1 MDVDQAQPTENEGL
15 CFSLRFNMLNDFSQL
30 IEIFSNID
38 PNSSNNAIKFDV
50 VNNGEFQGIMV
61 SSQRSETS
69 IIGVGS
75 VECIVEYLDA
85 SKDSNSCFMINIAK
99 LKIMIRNLPTDNLF
113 YIKKFANSQKIGI
126 ESRSPNPD
134 DSTKQTGML
143 SEMENINGD
152 DNSHTNF
159 FATMRFPFHILL
171 DGQAMREYLRKLKDL
186 NNNIVIF
193 TIEGVSSS
201 KDCSIFRMM
210 GEDNE
215 KDCALGFERSLFKGE
230 DDGDIVYCTR
240 EGSIPKESH
249 VLQSVQYNTHQILD
263 IIKNMKPSKLRIAF
277 GKYQYYSDDSNAMCD
292 SEEGQDPL
300 FIELKLGG
308 TSSWVRFLVASRVD
322 GEY

>member
-1 MDVDQAQPTENEGL
+1 MDVDQTNEHENL

-38 PNSSNNAIKFDV
+38 PNSSNNGVKFDV
-50 VNNGEFQGIMV
+50 VNNADFQGIMV

-85 SKDSNSCFMINIAK
+85 SKDSNTCFLVNIAK

-113 YIKKFANSQKIGI
+113 YIKKFANSNKIGL

-134 DSTKQTGML
+134 DNTKQTGMM
-143 SEMENINGD
+143 SEMENINGE
-152 DNSHTNF
+152 DNDHTNF
-159 FATMRFPFHILL
+159 FGKMRFPFHILV

-193 TIEGVSSS
+193 TIEGVASST
-201 KDCSIFRMM
+201 DCSIFRML

-215 KDCALGFERSLFKGE
+215 KDCALGFERSLYKG
-230 DDGDIVYCTR
+230 DDEGDIVYCTR
-240 EGSIPKESH
+240 EGSVPKGSH

-263 IIKNMKPSKLRIAF
+263 IIKNMKPSKLRVAF
-277 GKYQYYSDDSNAMCD
+277 GKYQYYNDELEAMCD